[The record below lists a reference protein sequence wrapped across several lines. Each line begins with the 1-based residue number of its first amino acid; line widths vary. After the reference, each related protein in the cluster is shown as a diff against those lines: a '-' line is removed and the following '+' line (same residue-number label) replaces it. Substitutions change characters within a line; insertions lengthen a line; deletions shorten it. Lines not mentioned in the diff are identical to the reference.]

1 MWYCDG
7 ASFSGKVANA
17 VPVGQ
22 SHVYFRGSF
31 NLEPTLSQLFQ
42 NTDITKAKTLIITGG
57 SAGGLST
64 FLHLDHIAALMKA
77 QGSAARVVGLPVC
90 GFFIDHDNDGFAPPW
105 YTYPNFIKV
114 GVHALTLALWLP
126 VHGC

>member
-1 MWYCDG
+1 M
-7 ASFSGKVANA
+7 
-17 VPVGQ
+17 PVGTL
-22 SHVYFRGSF
+22 HVYFRGWL
-31 NLEPTLSQLFQ
+31 NLDRTLSHLFH
-42 NTDITKAKTLIITGG
+42 NSDITKAKTLIVAGD

-64 FLHLDHIAALMKA
+64 FLHLDHIAAMMKA

-114 GVHALTLALWLP
+114 GVRA
-126 VHGC
+126 